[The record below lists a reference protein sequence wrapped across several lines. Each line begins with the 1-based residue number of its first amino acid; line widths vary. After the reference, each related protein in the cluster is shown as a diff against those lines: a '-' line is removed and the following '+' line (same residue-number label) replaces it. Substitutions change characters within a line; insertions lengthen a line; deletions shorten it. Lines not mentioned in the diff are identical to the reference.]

1 MKLTRRSLFGAAA
14 LVPFGMSAP
23 AFADANVPV
32 VKAFLWDMGPTSMDN
47 LDKVNGM
54 GMAMSG
60 RPDPA
65 NATMGITTDLPSL
78 PAGDIT
84 FEATNTSRDTIH
96 EMIVIPMKADEKE
109 VPYDKGEMRID
120 EDAAGAI
127 GEVSELDPG
136 ASGKVTLRLTPGT
149 YMLVCNIPGHYIL
162 GMWTHFE
169 VTPK

>member
-1 MKLTRRSLFGAAA
+1 MQLTRRSLFGAAA
-14 LVPFGMSAP
+14 ILPLGLSAP
-23 AFADANVPV
+23 AFADLNVPV
-32 VKAFLWDMGPTSMDN
+32 VKAFLWDMGPGSMDN

-54 GMAMSG
+54 GMGMSG
-60 RPDPA
+60 TPDRA
-65 NATMGITTDLPSL
+65 HATMGITTDLPSL

-96 EMIVIPMKADEKE
+96 EMIVIPIAPGEKE
-109 VPYDKGEMRID
+109 VPYNKDEMRID

-136 ASGKVTLRLTPGT
+136 DSGTLTLKLKPGK

-162 GMWTHFE
+162 GIWTYFE
-169 VTPK
+169 VTG

>member
-1 MKLTRRSLFGAAA
+1 MNLMRRTLLGVGA
-14 LVPFGMSAP
+14 LMPLGLSAP
-23 AFADANVPV
+23 AFADAKVPV
-32 VKAFLWDMGPTSMDN
+32 VKAFLWDMGPGSMDN

-60 RPDPA
+60 RPDPV

-96 EMIVIPMKADEKE
+96 EMIVIPMKDGEKE
-109 VPYDKGEMRID
+109 VPYNKDEMRID

-136 ASGKVTLRLTPGT
+136 DSGTLTLKLKPGK

-162 GMWTHFE
+162 GMWTYFE
-169 VTPK
+169 VTG